1 MPVNSF
7 HGLQFHHVACLTESI
22 EESLSIYGRTAG
34 FTQVSPIFDI
44 KSQQVKVCFVETAP
58 GIYIEFVEPAGE
70 NASLRK
76 IFKSKNPY
84 YHIGYYTSDI
94 EGAITSFLDAGGYLV
109 NRFHSEA
116 FENRQCAFLY
126 TPDMQLIELI
136 EN

>member
-1 MPVNSF
+1 MAVNSF
-7 HGLQFHHVACLTESI
+7 YGLQFHHVGCLTESI
-22 EESLSIYGRTAG
+22 EESLSIYRTTAG
-34 FTQVSPIFDI
+34 FAQSSPVFDI

-58 GIYIEFVEPAGE
+58 GIYVEFVEPAAE
-70 NASLRK
+70 NATLRK

-84 YHIGYYTSDI
+84 YHIGYYTSNI
-94 EGAITSFLDAGGYLV
+94 ESAIAGFLEAGGYLV